1 LDANIYRIYAAFP
14 VKRAFL
20 VAVEQ
25 PFVSIA
31 DNAQLESGVGDLMVR
46 MRARLWGARRVLWA
60 LGSLA
65 VGTGEARFFPYSSES
80 VDLNLALAATDSVGI
95 VDLFAS
101 AGIVWAQRVPDQ
113 LVTQHSDHTRFTL
126 GAGMRMG
133 DRGGIRAGFITLN
146 YSDLDAR
153 RDLVFAGAGY
163 AWTESMR
170 FFLEGQVETGPVAER
185 ASDWGATAG
194 IAIRF

>member
-1 LDANIYRIYAAFP
+1 
-14 VKRAFL
+14 
-20 VAVEQ
+20 
-25 PFVSIA
+25 
-31 DNAQLESGVGDLMVR
+31 
-46 MRARLWGARRVLWA
+46 VLWA